1 MLWKWRV
8 QKCTSSDWLT
18 SDSWPCFTLV
28 TSIQIP
34 SLDRVGDQVPKT
46 SVTQG
51 NNSWVKNYFDFLFLK
66 NAVQLLMWNI
76 ALSRIILY
84 SETQWKTRFLTTPLI
99 KPWWCG
105 FYLSSLGCV
114 CHKLSSK
121 YLKSWKWSEATS
133 CAHTIRA
140 KMCFLYI
147 AGYVSEPTFFY
158 TGCFASAET
167 VRFRIILSLLLRK
180 QQKQCCL
187 HFNLFSSV
195 IHSWHRWATLIWF
208 KVNSVIIYCFNEI

>member
-84 SETQWKTRFLTTPLI
+84 SETQWKTCFLTTPLI

-105 FYLSSLGCV
+105 FYLSGLGCV
-114 CHKLSSK
+114 CHKPQLQISEI
-121 YLKSWKWSEATS
+121 LKMKWSHQLCS
-133 CAHTIRA
+133 YHSVCVFFILLG
-140 KMCFLYI
+140 MS
-147 AGYVSEPTFFY
+147 VSLHFF
-158 TGCFASAET
+158 TQD
-167 VRFRIILSLLLRK
+167 VLH
-180 QQKQCCL
+180 QQKL
-187 HFNLFSSV
+187 
-195 IHSWHRWATLIWF
+195 
-208 KVNSVIIYCFNEI
+208 

>member
-1 MLWKWRV
+1 M
-8 QKCTSSDWLT
+8 
-18 SDSWPCFTLV
+18 
-28 TSIQIP
+28 
-34 SLDRVGDQVPKT
+34 
-46 SVTQG
+46 
-51 NNSWVKNYFDFLFLK
+51 
-66 NAVQLLMWNI
+66 
-76 ALSRIILY
+76 LY
-84 SETQWKTRFLTTPLI
+84 SCSCEILPCQES
-99 KPWWCG
+99 
-105 FYLSSLGCV
+105 FYTLKHSEKHVFSQHLLSSHGDVGFIYPALDVCV
-114 CHKLSSK
+114 ISLSSK